1 MIKDIVWIYYYASL
15 ILITFMSIYGI
26 AIRPNLLKKIIMLS
40 ILSDTANML
49 AVLLGYHTLSP
60 KPPVYPGGTFST
72 TQFPSQRQLSTF
84 AQYAVDPI
92 PQVLVVTAIVIGLA
106 VLVFLSFV
114 AVLIYR
120 RYGTL
125 DMRVVSK
132 KARQEVK

>member
-15 ILITFMSIYGI
+15 ILITFMSIYGV
-26 AIRPNLLKKIIMLS
+26 AVRPNLLKKIIMLS

-72 TQFPSQRQLSTF
+72 TDFPTQEELTVF
-84 AQYAVDPI
+84 AKYAVDPI

-114 AVLIYR
+114 AILIYR

-125 DMRVVSK
+125 DMRIVSR
-132 KARQEVK
+132 KARSEVR